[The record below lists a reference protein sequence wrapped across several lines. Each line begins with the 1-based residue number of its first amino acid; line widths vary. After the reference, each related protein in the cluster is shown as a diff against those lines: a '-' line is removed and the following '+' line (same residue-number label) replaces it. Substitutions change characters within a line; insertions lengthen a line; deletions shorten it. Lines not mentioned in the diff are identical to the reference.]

1 MIFELRS
8 YEFAPAQAPA
18 YLSLFQSA
26 GLTYI
31 TRHLPMLGYW
41 LTETGGLNQLHH
53 LWVYRD
59 LGDRTQRRI
68 GASADSDWTG
78 GFAPRGFPM
87 IKRQTSRIMTLV
99 RGSALLD
106 DAVKAA
112 DRVHAAIDE
121 KAPVVTPAWAALT
134 VHPAGALE
142 MVSEEGLVGHWAVL
156 SGAAPGTTVSI
167 HNFPSPEAVTYP
179 TSAVISH
186 ELMRPTS
193 FSPL

>member
-26 GLTYI
+26 GLPFI

-59 LGDRTQRRI
+59 LDDRTQRRI
-68 GASADSDWTG
+68 RASADRDWTG

-87 IKRQTSRIMTLV
+87 IKRQSSRIMTLIK
-99 RGSALLD
+99 GTALLED
-106 DAVKAA
+106 VVKAA
-112 DRVHAAIDE
+112 DRAHAALDE
-121 KAPVVTPAWAALT
+121 EAAVVTPAWASLT
-134 VHPAGALE
+134 ANAAGAPAPAIE
-142 MVSEEGLVGHWAVL
+142 AGLVGLWSVL
-156 SGAAPGTTVSI
+156 SGAAPGTTVAL
-167 HNFPSPEAVTYP
+167 HNFPSSEMVTYP
-179 TSAVISH
+179 PHPVLSH

-193 FSPL
+193 FSPI